1 MKNSQGI
8 LHVKMVAGGV
18 TALITFGELV
28 SKRMDEIL
36 YSKGMSLYGLAK
48 KTDLPLSSLKNLYT
62 RHTKSP
68 TILLIYRICDGLDIS
83 IEEFL
88 DSPHFSKE
96 IVDQILY
103 N

>member
-1 MKNSQGI
+1 M
-8 LHVKMVAGGV
+8 
-18 TALITFGELV
+18 ITFGEIV

-36 YSKGMSLYGLAK
+36 FSKGMSLYALAK

-62 RHTKSP
+62 KHTKSP
-68 TILLIYRICDGLDIS
+68 TILLIYRICDGLGVT

-88 DSPHFSKE
+88 NSPYFNKE
-96 IVDQILY
+96 TIEQIIY